1 MDHITIRSFAVT
13 LCLLLAFFGGVGSPL
28 QAQNPLA
35 PDGLKV
41 GDAAPDFILKN
52 VDGKLVGLRS
62 FVESKGVILVFTCN
76 HCPYSVK
83 YEDRIIAL
91 HTMFAAKGF
100 PVLAVNPND
109 TVTVPEDSFAKMQER
124 ASEKKFPFP
133 YVIDE
138 TQAVAKKYGARR
150 TPHVFV
156 LLRTRTGWTIEY
168 IGAID
173 DNPDDA
179 SKTES
184 KFVEDAVNALLSGTK
199 PETATTKA
207 IGCTIKWKKG

>member
-1 MDHITIRSFAVT
+1 MMKRFSAA
-13 LCLLLAFFGGVGSPL
+13 LLAACYALLVLSVSPVL
-28 QAQNPLA
+28 AQNPLS

-41 GDAAPDFILKN
+41 GDFAPDFTLKN
-52 VDGKLVGLRS
+52 VDDKLVGLRS
-62 FVESKGVILVFTCN
+62 FTDAKGVILVFTCN

-91 HTMFAAKGF
+91 HGQFAKQGF
-100 PVLAVNPND
+100 PVLAINPND
-109 TVTVPEDSFAKMQER
+109 TVAVPEDGFSKMQER
-124 ASEKKFPFP
+124 AKEKKFEFP

-138 TQAVAKKYGARR
+138 TQAVARMYGARR

-156 LLRTRTGWTIEY
+156 LLRTRTGWTVEY

-179 SKTES
+179 SKAETR
-184 KFVEDAVNALLSGTK
+184 FVEDAVNELIKGNK
-199 PETATTKA
+199 PNTAVTKA

>member
-1 MDHITIRSFAVT
+1 MNCTSLRTLVVT
-13 LCLLLAFFGGVGSPL
+13 LTLFLGFSSGMVSPL
-28 QAQNPLA
+28 HAQNPLA

-41 GDAAPDFILKN
+41 GDQAPDFTLKN

-62 FVESKGVILVFTCN
+62 FVDSKGVILVFTCN

-83 YEDRIIAL
+83 YEDRIIEL
-91 HTMFAAKGF
+91 HNTFAAKGF

-109 TVTVPEDSFAKMQER
+109 TVTVPEDAFTKMQER

-138 TQAVAKKYGARR
+138 TQIVAKKYGARR

-156 LLRTRTGWTIEY
+156 LLRTRTGWTVEY

-184 KFVEDAVNALLSGTK
+184 KFVEDAVNALLKGTK

>member
-1 MDHITIRSFAVT
+1 MKI
-13 LCLLLAFFGGVGSPL
+13 LLILALIAGIAGPL
-28 QAQNPLA
+28 PAQNPLS
-35 PDGLKV
+35 PDGVKV
-41 GDAAPDFILKN
+41 GDQAPDFVLRN
-52 VDGKLVGLRS
+52 VDGKIVGPRS
-62 FVESKGVILVFTCN
+62 FSDAKGLILVFTCN

-91 HTMFAAKGF
+91 HNEFAAKGF

-109 TVTVPEDSFAKMQER
+109 SVTVPEDAYSKMQER
-124 ASEKKFPFP
+124 AAEKKFPFP
-133 YVIDE
+133 YVVDE

-156 LLRTRTGWTIEY
+156 LLRTRTGWTVEY

-179 SKTES
+179 TKVDAT
-184 KFVEDAVNALLSGTK
+184 FVADAVNALLNGTK
-199 PETATTKA
+199 PSVATTKA
-207 IGCTIKWKKG
+207 IGCTIKWKKGTE